1 MREPRDYAEFRR
13 ALEGRF
19 DSLSRGHKLV
29 ARHLLGDI
37 ERVAFMSVAELVA
50 GAARLRSEGLIE

>member
-1 MREPRDYAEFRR
+1 VRWKDASIHCR
-13 ALEGRF
+13 AATSWWPG
-19 DSLSRGHKLV
+19 
-29 ARHLLGDI
+29 HLLGDI